1 MRKEFHRSCYHVT
14 NACSH
19 VTDKS
24 NQLDNYSFRGYLNE
38 FLIFFA
44 LSSMSRRN
52 RVSDTDRMRIITAY
66 ENNQD
71 YVALADSLSINR
83 DTARSIV
90 RVWMTEGG
98 VERRPQGGA
107 RNVRM
112 DREMIN
118 ALLEIAREEPFTTLT
133 TIKEKLEQR
142 FPEKPT
148 VHISTISRHLKDQLI
163 SLKIAGKDAD
173 VPYRRNIATTKDN
186 RFNYVTWLT
195 TLSVNDNI
203 IYVDECAINLFTRR
217 TQGRAPIGQP
227 VRQQVIGA
235 RMANINLIMAINAD
249 LGLVHFD
256 VRQQTITHSRY
267 QEFID
272 HLVNV
277 EAATRF
283 QGTIHIVHD
292 GARPHLNTTAPQQ
305 HAHRVSIR
313 TLPPYS
319 PFLNPVEQAHS
330 CFKAAISRS
339 LTTAAIQQELINDS
353 LRQREGLTQAAW
365 RAGILLRIANHALAD
380 VTPTKCS
387 NWCRRVH
394 RFIPPSLNRQD
405 IVG

>member
-90 RVWMTEGG
+90 RVWMTESR

-133 TIKEKLEQR
+133 TIKEKFEQR

-148 VHISTISRHLKDQLI
+148 VHISTISRHLRDQLI

-186 RFNYVTWLT
+186 RFKYVTWLT

-227 VRQQVIGA
+227 VR
-235 RMANINLIMAINAD
+235 
-249 LGLVHFD
+249 
-256 VRQQTITHSRY
+256 
-267 QEFID
+267 
-272 HLVNV
+272 
-277 EAATRF
+277 
-283 QGTIHIVHD
+283 
-292 GARPHLNTTAPQQ
+292 
-305 HAHRVSIR
+305 
-313 TLPPYS
+313 
-319 PFLNPVEQAHS
+319 
-330 CFKAAISRS
+330 
-339 LTTAAIQQELINDS
+339 
-353 LRQREGLTQAAW
+353 
-365 RAGILLRIANHALAD
+365 
-380 VTPTKCS
+380 
-387 NWCRRVH
+387 
-394 RFIPPSLNRQD
+394 
-405 IVG
+405 